1 MDGGPEGG
9 LPLETARVGEPGEPT
24 VEYSGA
30 VTRLIAITLDALVI
44 NAAALAVAGA
54 VLVVFSVF
62 TVTGRNH
69 PVAIVLG
76 GAAYLVWAVSYF
88 GVFWTATGQ
97 TPGNRV
103 MQIRVTQANGGRLRP
118 RHALL
123 RLVGMVISLPL
134 FWGYVPILTNARR
147 RGVPDMLAG
156 TIVTHAPP
164 RPELEAVQLTVGRI
178 VPPA

>member
-1 MDGGPEGG
+1 MDGGPEAG
-9 LPLETARVGEPGEPT
+9 LPIETARVGEPAEPI

-54 VLVVFSVF
+54 VLLVFSVF

-76 GAAYLVWAVSYF
+76 GAAYLFWAVSYF
-88 GVFWTATGQ
+88 GVFWTTTGQ

-103 MQIRVTQANGGRLRP
+103 MQIRVTRADGGRLRP
-118 RHALL
+118 RHALV

-134 FWGYVPILTNARR
+134 FWGYVPILTNRRR

-164 RPELEAVQLTVGRI
+164 RPELEAVRSTVGRV

>member
-1 MDGGPEGG
+1 MEGSPEVG
-9 LPLETARVGEPGEPT
+9 LPSETAGPGEPTEPT

-44 NAAALAVAGA
+44 NTAALAVAGA
-54 VLVVFSVF
+54 VLLVFSVF

-88 GVFWTATGQ
+88 GVFWTTTGQ

-103 MQIRVTQANGGRLRP
+103 MQIRVTRADGGRLRP

-134 FWGYVPILTNARR
+134 CWGYVPILTSARR
-147 RGVPDMLAG
+147 RGVPDMIAG
-156 TIVTHAPP
+156 SIVTQAPP
-164 RPELEAVQLTVGRI
+164 RPELEVVRPTGGRV

>member
-1 MDGGPEGG
+1 M
-9 LPLETARVGEPGEPT
+9 
-24 VEYSGA
+24 
-30 VTRLIAITLDALVI
+30 I

-76 GAAYLVWAVSYF
+76 GVAYLVWAVSYF
-88 GVFWTATGQ
+88 GVFWTTTGQ

-103 MQIRVTQANGGRLRP
+103 MQIRVTRAGGGRLRP

-147 RGVPDMLAG
+147 RGIPDLIAG
-156 TIVTHAPP
+156 TIVTQTPAQ
-164 RPELEAVQLTVGRI
+164 PELAAGVNKISLDRLRSEGCVVLAR
-178 VPPA
+178 